1 MAVPLE
7 ILFHNLDRS
16 PAVEA
21 DIRERV
27 AKLER
32 LADDILSCRV
42 TVEGPHKHHRQGNLF
57 AVRVDLRVAGN
68 DIVASRAPGDD
79 RSHED
84 VFVAVR
90 DAFDAARRQLQ
101 ERADLRQGSAHRAA
115 AAKDRTPPTA
125 H

>member
-1 MAVPLE
+1 MPVPVE
-7 ILFHNLDRS
+7 VLFHNLDRS

-32 LADDILSCRV
+32 FADDILSCRV

-57 AVRVDLRVAGN
+57 VVRVDLRVAGN
-68 DIVASRAPGDD
+68 DIIVSRSPGDD
-79 RSHED
+79 RAHED
-84 VFVAVR
+84 VHVAVR

-101 ERADLRQGSAHRAA
+101 DRADLREDSARRAA
-115 AAKDRTPPTA
+115 AKNRTPPTGD
-125 H
+125 